1 MDELPMPDFLFNALG
16 VGFSLMAMYY
26 WVKLYK
32 RIYRKKNEF
41 RGWAW
46 LFASAF
52 AILLLNLSSTY
63 LLFAQAK
70 IIVGFPY
77 DVTVDFNK
85 FQVLEVLSRTIIVF
99 AMTVGVYLIYAPLKT
114 GFIYDLAPVGLSGR
128 DIRKKQGKNVLNAS
142 MSYLLPERGPSEPMS
157 GLASSDRSSLNSMRV
172 FVDTVATG
180 VYGLIVTRENPL
192 SLRKN
197 WEVGNIPVIWLT
209 TSRDVE
215 LISNVQFIDPVD
227 LVGLSH
233 AIKDFIR
240 NTDDTVILLDCLE
253 YLITQ
258 NNFND
263 ILKFLQSLD
272 DFVIQKKTRMLV
284 PLDYKAVDERQLHL
298 LKRELCE
305 INVF

>member
-1 MDELPMPDFLFNALG
+1 MNEFPMPEFFFNALG
-16 VGFSLMAMYY
+16 VAFSLVAIYY
-26 WVKLYK
+26 WIKLYK

-41 RGWAW
+41 QGWVW

-52 AILLLNLSSTY
+52 AIFLLNLSSTY
-63 LLFAQAK
+63 LLFARAQVV
-70 IIVGFPY
+70 IGLPY
-77 DVTVDFNK
+77 NVTVNFNTL
-85 FQVLEVLSRTIIVF
+85 QVLEVLSRTIIVF
-99 AMTVGVYLIYAPLKT
+99 SMTVGVYLIYMPLKT
-114 GFIYDLAPVGLSGR
+114 GFVYDLTPVGLSGG
-128 DIRKKQGKNVLNAS
+128 DISKKQGKNVLNAS
-142 MSYLLPERGPSEPMS
+142 MSYLLPERGLSEPAS
-157 GLASSDRSSLNSMRV
+157 GFTSSDRSSLNSMRV
-172 FVDTVATG
+172 FVDTVSNG
-180 VYGLIVTRENPL
+180 IFGLIVTRENPVTI
-192 SLRKN
+192 RKN
-197 WEVGNIPVIWLT
+197 WEVGTIPIIWLT

-215 LISNVQFIDPVD
+215 LIPNVQFIDPVD

-240 NTDDTVILLDCLE
+240 KTDDTVVLLDGLE

-258 NNFND
+258 NNFNE

-272 DFVIQKKTRMLV
+272 DFVTQKKTRMLV